1 MYDLLG
7 GVAEEELVPGQ
18 DSEGVPQLLPEPH
31 CQHPLQGLV
40 RVAGGVQGE
49 AMGLQL
55 SQIVTI

>member
-18 DSEGVPQLLPEPH
+18 DSEGVPQLLSDPH
-31 CQHPLQGLV
+31 HQHLLQSLV

-55 SQIVTI
+55 NQIVTI